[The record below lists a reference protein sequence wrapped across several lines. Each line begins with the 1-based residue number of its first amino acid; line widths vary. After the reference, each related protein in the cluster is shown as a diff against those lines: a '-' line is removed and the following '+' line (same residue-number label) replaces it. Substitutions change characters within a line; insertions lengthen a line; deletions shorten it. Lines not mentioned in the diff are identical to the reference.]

1 MTNFKI
7 DKSLIFLIIS
17 SFILFSVIFFL
28 DSTKKYQ
35 YPEMNSE
42 VYFDVYLPSYI
53 PEGYNCLSMEIDD
66 SFASL
71 SFCDEKENYILF
83 TQMPTK
89 KFTLS
94 IDNQNHIITEF
105 ESSKYD
111 GYHMHPLKTD
121 YRTLVF
127 WDENNFFQI
136 AGHITEEEIIK
147 IANSLSLIYSP

>member
-1 MTNFKI
+1 MTKYKI
-7 DKSLIFLIIS
+7 DKPLIFLIIS
-17 SFILFSVIFFL
+17 SFILFSLIFFL

-53 PEGYNCLSMEIDD
+53 PEGYSCHSMEIDD
-66 SFASL
+66 AFASL
-71 SFCDEKENYILF
+71 HFINENENKLRF

-94 IDNQNHIITEF
+94 IDNQNHKITEF

-111 GYHMHPLKTD
+111 GYHMQPLKTD
-121 YRTLVF
+121 FQTLVF
-127 WDENNFFQI
+127 WDENNFFEISGQ
-136 AGHITEEEIIK
+136 ITEDDIIK
-147 IANSLSLIYSP
+147 MANSLSLVYSP